1 MNDVVNKEKI
11 NKILSNEDY
20 INWLEKFTLNTP
32 RFYCD
37 SCFSP
42 SINSLDNISQNIQ
55 DISLL
60 YNAIK
65 NYANDNYIAP
75 IPTVCGDYYS
85 IKHNNVGYQI
95 GIMTGPETIY
105 YCMRTEEE
113 KNYIPFKDIQN
124 NIKTPTAILINNK
137 MEELTKLI
145 SSMIDNDISYDIILG
160 ETEKTLQKVL
170 GK

>member
-1 MNDVVNKEKI
+1 MN
-11 NKILSNEDY
+11 
-20 INWLEKFTLNTP
+20 
-32 RFYCD
+32 
-37 SCFSP
+37 
-42 SINSLDNISQNIQ
+42 NSLLKELCLVNGISGDENTVRDVI
-55 DISLL
+55 L
-60 YNAIK
+60 AEIK